1 MTADAVT
8 DAAPHDPST
17 PHAPS
22 TKGAA
27 RAAFIAF
34 LALAA
39 IVWVGIAVGANVR
52 APGVVGLV
60 GAVLGGFFAAVLTAA
75 IGGLIALK
83 LAEGAHDTPPA
94 APDAFNPDLA
104 PALRA
109 LGEAQR
115 PISRRMVEQAA
126 WRTPAFAAAGIAAW
140 SLLVL
145 VGFPGGVL
153 DFSLILLLAGLAGY
167 GLTRLS
173 AWREQSDAYLQ
184 RGVGTL
190 AGSTGNLVWRKATAI
205 DLKALQSAGILP
217 RAADSGA
224 TSEIAGVHAGVSIRI
239 APLSTRPPQGADTAT
254 SPAFNGLLIELDAPW
269 LSAASMEALA
279 AAYPAVPVRIGQ
291 LAALP
296 DLGAPL
302 SAVTGAR
309 ILIAVPER
317 PKQPRLFAPPI
328 TPGSSAAA
336 PRLARIR
343 QLVAAVQ
350 HIADALAPR

>member
-1 MTADAVT
+1 MTTDAVT
-8 DAAPHDPST
+8 DAA

-27 RAAFIAF
+27 RTAFIAF
-34 LALAA
+34 LALSA
-39 IVWVGIAVGANVR
+39 IVWIGIAVGANVR
-52 APGVVGLV
+52 APGVVGLAA
-60 GAVLGGFFAAVLTAA
+60 AVLGGFFAAVLTAA

-83 LAEGAHDTPPA
+83 LAEGAHNAPPT

-109 LGEAQR
+109 LADAQR
-115 PISRRMVEQAA
+115 PITKQMVEQAA
-126 WRTPAFAAAGIAAW
+126 WRTPAFAAAGVAAW

-145 VGFPGGVL
+145 VGLPGGVL
-153 DFSLILLLAGLAGY
+153 DFSLVLLLAGMAGY
-167 GLTRLS
+167 GLTRLQ
-173 AWREQSDAYLQ
+173 AWREQSGAYLQ

-190 AGSTGNLVWRKATAI
+190 AGSMGNLAWRKATGI
-205 DLKALQSAGILP
+205 DLKALQASGILP

-224 TSEIAGVHAGVSIRI
+224 TGEIAGGHSGVSIRI
-239 APLSTRPPQGADTAT
+239 APLSTRPPQGADKAT
-254 SPAFNGLLIELDAPW
+254 SPAFNGLLIELEAPH
-269 LSAASMEALA
+269 LSAVSMEALA
-279 AAYPAVPVRIGQ
+279 AACPAAPVRIGQ

-296 DLGAPL
+296 GLGAPV
-302 SAVTGAR
+302 SAATGTR

-317 PKQPRLFAPPI
+317 PKQPRLFEPPLA
-328 TPGSSAAA
+328 PGSSAAA

-343 QLVAAVQ
+343 QLVAAVL

>member
-8 DAAPHDPST
+8 DAAPHD
-17 PHAPS
+17 PS

-39 IVWVGIAVGANVR
+39 MVWIGIAVGANVR

-60 GAVLGGFFAAVLTAA
+60 GAVLGGFFAALLTAA
-75 IGGLIALK
+75 IGGGIALK
-83 LAEGAHDTPPA
+83 LASGAHNTPPA
-94 APDAFNPDLA
+94 APDAFNPELA

-115 PISRRMVEQAA
+115 PITKHMVEQAA
-126 WRTPAFAAAGIAAW
+126 WRTPAFAAAGVAAW

-145 VGFPGGVL
+145 VGLPGGVL
-153 DFSLILLLAGLAGY
+153 DFSLVLLLAGLAGY
-167 GLTRLS
+167 GLTRLQ
-173 AWREQSDAYLQ
+173 AWREQSDVYLQ

-190 AGSTGNLVWRKATAI
+190 AGSMGNLVWRKATAI
-205 DLKALQSAGILP
+205 DLKALQAAGILP
-217 RAADSGA
+217 RAADSDA
-224 TSEIAGVHAGVSIRI
+224 TGEIAGTQSGVSIRI
-239 APLSTRPPQGADTAT
+239 APLSTRPPQGADKATA
-254 SPAFNGLLIELDAPW
+254 PAFNGLLIEIEAPH
-269 LSAASMEALA
+269 LSVASMEALA
-279 AAYPAVPVRIGQ
+279 SVHPAVPVRIGQ

-296 DLGAPL
+296 GLGAPV
-302 SAVTGAR
+302 SAATGAR

-317 PKQPRLFAPPI
+317 AKPRLFASPLL
-328 TPGSSAAA
+328 PGSSAAA

-343 QLVAAVQ
+343 QLVAAVL
-350 HIADALAPR
+350 HITDALAPR